1 MFKLIFPYLLI
12 LFLSLL
18 PRLYSLGTIPTS
30 LAHDEVDMIIQAH
43 SLRLTGTDL
52 SGTWSPWSLLPNDA
66 VMAELGPAVN
76 LPALSLLPN
85 SLFAAHATSALLSS
99 LYPLVLVLVLL
110 SLGFSRRLSWFSGYA
125 LALSP
130 WHILFSRTSLEQPT
144 SLFFYTLSWLSL
156 STLFKAK
163 NKKSILL
170 STFTFL
176 TFYSIGFYTYHG
188 YKFALPLL
196 TVILSLY
203 HSYRQKRY
211 LPLLIVALI
220 TGGLYLRIM
229 ANPSSYLSRG
239 GEIAF
244 LDKSRFSQVV
254 DYDRRLSLLPDSL
267 IQVFSN
273 KPQAIVSLAVDKY
286 LSVFSPDQLF
296 TKGEKNGVFSTG
308 RTGYL
313 YLFLAPFVVIGFA
326 SLVTSGK
333 SRDLLLLILFLLSP
347 LATVLHTN
355 TSFAFRSA
363 IFVVLLTVLSAK
375 GVEVLAVRY
384 SRLKVTLIAAA
395 LTLLSA
401 AHFGYVYFGLYPVES
416 SRAYFFGDRTLGTY
430 LSHRSS
436 ERILVI
442 DPQPRYIMS
451 YLVLTNPDITR
462 EVIAPLIGR
471 YDVGEENNI
480 YTLGSLTIRRDCPAT
495 LTESYDTVIADFT
508 LVEGLDQCPP
518 LLALQVNNQLSVR
531 KIVDPLDSGVIKYLY
546 NDKICDDLTL
556 SPYLSLDKV
565 KDFGLEKMS
574 RVQFCSRW
582 IIAN

>member
-1 MFKLIFPYLLI
+1 
-12 LFLSLL
+12 
-18 PRLYSLGTIPTS
+18 
-30 LAHDEVDMIIQAH
+30 MIIQAH

-76 LPALSLLPN
+76 LPTLSLLPN

-267 IQVFSN
+267 TQVFSN

-333 SRDLLLLILFLLSP
+333 SRDLLLLVLFLLSP

-495 LTESYDTVIADFT
+495 LTESYDTVIVDFT

>member
-76 LPALSLLPN
+76 LPTLSLLPN

-110 SLGFSRRLSWFSGYA
+110 SLGFSRRLSWFLGYA

-267 IQVFSN
+267 TQVFSN

-333 SRDLLLLILFLLSP
+333 SRDLLLLVLFLLSP

-495 LTESYDTVIADFT
+495 LTESYDTVIVDFT

>member
-76 LPALSLLPN
+76 LPTLSLLPN

-267 IQVFSN
+267 TQVFSN

-333 SRDLLLLILFLLSP
+333 SRDLLLLVLFLLSP

-375 GVEVLAVRY
+375 GVEVLAV
-384 SRLKVTLIAAA
+384 
-395 LTLLSA
+395 
-401 AHFGYVYFGLYPVES
+401 
-416 SRAYFFGDRTLGTY
+416 
-430 LSHRSS
+430 
-436 ERILVI
+436 
-442 DPQPRYIMS
+442 
-451 YLVLTNPDITR
+451 
-462 EVIAPLIGR
+462 
-471 YDVGEENNI
+471 
-480 YTLGSLTIRRDCPAT
+480 
-495 LTESYDTVIADFT
+495 
-508 LVEGLDQCPP
+508 
-518 LLALQVNNQLSVR
+518 
-531 KIVDPLDSGVIKYLY
+531 
-546 NDKICDDLTL
+546 
-556 SPYLSLDKV
+556 
-565 KDFGLEKMS
+565 
-574 RVQFCSRW
+574 
-582 IIAN
+582 

>member
-1 MFKLIFPYLLI
+1 
-12 LFLSLL
+12 
-18 PRLYSLGTIPTS
+18 
-30 LAHDEVDMIIQAH
+30 MIIQAH

-76 LPALSLLPN
+76 LPTLSLLPN

-110 SLGFSRRLSWFSGYA
+110 SLGFSRRLSWFLGYA

-267 IQVFSN
+267 TQVFSN

-333 SRDLLLLILFLLSP
+333 SRDLLLLVLFLLSP

-495 LTESYDTVIADFT
+495 LTESYDTVIVDFT

>member
-76 LPALSLLPN
+76 LPTLSLLPN

-267 IQVFSN
+267 TQVFSN

-333 SRDLLLLILFLLSP
+333 SRDLLLLVLFLLSP

-495 LTESYDTVIADFT
+495 LTESYDTVIVDFT